1 MQRKMRVGL
10 AVVGMVAV
18 VSGCGG
24 EKLAEEIAENRIEAE
39 GGGDVDIDL
48 GDGEFSVKTE
58 DGEFSVKTDDD
69 GNVSIQGSGQDGD
82 GSVRI
87 DSENGETVVEGD
99 DGTAVF
105 SQSGDLPDGFP
116 HEVPVPDGVSIVFA
130 QSLETSDGGTGYSV
144 AATTSRDRDDLLDE
158 MTAALEANGFD
169 QQQLTTTPDGS
180 IFVYSNSTYGVTV
193 VIGESNDDTSLS
205 LTVTPTT

>member
-1 MQRKMRVGL
+1 
-10 AVVGMVAV
+10 
-18 VSGCGG
+18 
-24 EKLAEEIAENRIEAE
+24 
-39 GGGDVDIDL
+39 
-48 GDGEFSVKTE
+48 
-58 DGEFSVKTDDD
+58 
-69 GNVSIQGSGQDGD
+69 
-82 GSVRI
+82 
-87 DSENGETVVEGD
+87 
-99 DGTAVF
+99 
-105 SQSGDLPDGFP
+105 
-116 HEVPVPDGVSIVFA
+116 VPDGVSIVFA

-193 VIGESNDDTSLS
+193 VIGEPNDDTSLS